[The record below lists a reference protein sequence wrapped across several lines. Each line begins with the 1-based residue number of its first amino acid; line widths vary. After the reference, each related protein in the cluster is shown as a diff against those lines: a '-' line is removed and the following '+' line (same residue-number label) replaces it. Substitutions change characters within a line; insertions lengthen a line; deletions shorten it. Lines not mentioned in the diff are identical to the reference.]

1 MGIMRNIKYSYYL
14 RVIVVFL
21 LFISALTSCIYD
33 DVVEREEHGLIIVK
47 LGFDEIETRAAGDI
61 LFPGTDAEITKVRI
75 FVFVGEHLEVN
86 RLLTSGQTSFN
97 NPFVLDVLTGP
108 KDIYVVANESAT
120 LTSALATVT
129 SKSGLTAILAD
140 QISAPLTLPLPM
152 LGSAFNVSVIEK
164 TAPDRNSITIPL
176 TRIAAKITLR
186 LNKANA
192 ADDVKITKVMFLK
205 NAGKSTLYPI
215 PPATAVVGQSYWDF
229 SQSWVTPVD
238 LTTTLGVVSDLGD
251 IYVYENLDGSVIDK
265 TNATQL
271 ELEALY
277 NNIPTTYRVYIN
289 ENVSSVVNPGDPESS
304 VTNPNDHLYKIKR
317 GHQYNVD
324 GTIVNLGEIST
335 LEVRVKI
342 LPWTVHQ
349 YKVPLE

>member
-1 MGIMRNIKYSYYL
+1 MKNIRYSYYL
-14 RVIVVFL
+14 RTIVVFL
-21 LFISALTSCIYD
+21 LCISSFTSCIYD
-33 DVVEREEHGLIIVK
+33 DVVEQEEHGLIIVK

-61 LFPGTDAEITKVRI
+61 LFPSTDAEITKVRI

-86 RLLTSGQTSFN
+86 RLFTAGQPSFN
-97 NPFVLDVLTGP
+97 NPFVLDVVTGP
-108 KDIYVVANESAT
+108 KDIYVVANESPALS
-120 LTSALATVT
+120 LTLATVT
-129 SKSGLTAILAD
+129 TKSGLTGILAD
-140 QISAPLTLPLPM
+140 QISSPLTLPLPM

-176 TRIAAKITLR
+176 TRIAAKISLR
-186 LNKANA
+186 LNKANPA
-192 ADDVKITKVMFLK
+192 ANVKITKVTLLN

-215 PPATAVVGQSYWDF
+215 PPATAVVGQSYWNF
-229 SQSWVTPVD
+229 SKSWITPID
-238 LTTTLGVVSDLGD
+238 LTTTLSAVSDLGD
-251 IYVYENLDGSVIDK
+251 IYVYENLDGSAANK

-277 NNIPTTYRVYIN
+277 NNISTTYRVYIN
-289 ENVSSVVNPGDPESS
+289 ENVSSAVNPGDPGSS

-324 GTIVNLGEIST
+324 GTIVNLGEITT
-335 LEVRVKI
+335 LEVKVKI

-349 YKVPLE
+349 YKVPLQ